1 MDERAELATDEM
13 AIPALVK
20 ADRDLDAG
28 SRRQLVG
35 TLFASPTSLAI
46 GAGAGT
52 VAGLITAFSTTD
64 PWCVAAGLTIP
75 VVATL
80 RVVHSLI
87 EQRRSRMGTS
97 SGKAEFFYEIGAW
110 VFSALLGLLAF
121 CVLTRT
127 TDGPLHLLVVCVAI
141 GYAAGICARNAGRPV
156 IALGQLALAALP
168 ITPALALSN
177 EPVHWALAAINL
189 TFILA
194 LADITR
200 KTAIAFKSA
209 AANSEAREAELKET
223 LEHLP
228 NLIWRANP
236 AGEFTYHSRRWKE
249 FTGFDMA
256 EFDHHRRPF
265 IHPNDKVEYYA
276 AWRSSLKTGARFEAQ
291 YRLRH
296 KSGDYRWML
305 SRAMPEYDGSG
316 HIVQWHGACVELDY
330 EDIVQRSYR
339 AKS

>member
-1 MDERAELATDEM
+1 MDQGAELATDEM

-20 ADRDLDAG
+20 ADRDLDAR
-28 SRRQLVG
+28 SRRELVS
-35 TLFASPTSLAI
+35 TLFASPKSLAI
-46 GAGAGT
+46 GAAAGSI
-52 VAGLITAFSTTD
+52 AGLMTAFSTTD
-64 PWCVAAGLTIP
+64 RLCVATGLTIP
-75 VVATL
+75 VVAAL
-80 RVVHSLI
+80 RIAHSLI

-97 SGKAEFFYEIGAW
+97 SGRAEFFYEIGAW
-110 VFSALLGLLAF
+110 IFSGLLGLLAF
-121 CVLTRT
+121 FALTRT
-127 TDGPLHLLVVCVAI
+127 DNGPLHLLVVCVAI

-168 ITPALALSN
+168 ISPALAFSS
-177 EPVHWALAAINL
+177 EPAHWALAAINL
-189 TFILA
+189 GFILA

-200 KTAIAFKSA
+200 KTAIAFKA
-209 AANSEAREAELKET
+209 AVASSEAREAELRET

-236 AGEFTYHSRRWKE
+236 AGDFTYHSRRWKD

-276 AWRSSLKTGARFEAQ
+276 AWRSSLKSGAPFEAQ

-305 SRAMPEYDGSG
+305 SRATPEYDDGG
-316 HIVQWHGACVELDY
+316 HIVRWHGACVELDY
-330 EDIVQRSYR
+330 EDIVQRGYR
-339 AKS
+339 AQP